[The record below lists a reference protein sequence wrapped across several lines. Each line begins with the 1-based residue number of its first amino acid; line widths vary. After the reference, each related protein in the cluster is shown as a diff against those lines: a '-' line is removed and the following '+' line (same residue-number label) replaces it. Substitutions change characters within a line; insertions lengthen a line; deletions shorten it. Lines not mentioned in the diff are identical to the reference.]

1 MKNIFIFLI
10 LSSLIYGK
18 NINIKL
24 DEEGINKFI
33 KTVGSFSKTS
43 KVFNSTIV
51 WKIYDAN
58 LDLHSKSPIFTA
70 KLDIITENKFR
81 TGTIEGE
88 AKFRFNPENQTLM
101 IDVDNMKI
109 RGVDIFN
116 LAEFYRP
123 KYELPIKIMQK
134 EKIAVKE
141 DGKITSYVIPKIYNE
156 NVSVVNGTILIEAD
170 LSFTEE
176 KK

>member
-1 MKNIFIFLI
+1 MRNIFIFLI
-10 LSSLIYGK
+10 LSFLIYGK

-43 KVFNSTIV
+43 KVLNSFIV
-51 WKIYDAN
+51 WKIYDAD
-58 LDLHSKSPIFTA
+58 LDLQAKRPIFTA

-134 EKIAVKE
+134 EKIAIKE

-156 NVSVVNGTILIEAD
+156 SVSVVNGNILIEAD

>member
-1 MKNIFIFLI
+1 MKNILIFLI

-43 KVFNSTIV
+43 KVLNSTIV
-51 WKIYDAN
+51 WKIYDAD
-58 LDLHSKSPIFTA
+58 LDLQVKRPIFTA

-101 IDVDNMKI
+101 IDIDNMKI

-134 EKIAVKE
+134 EKIAIKE
-141 DGKITSYVIPKIYNE
+141 DGRITSYVIPKIYNE
-156 NVSVVNGTILIEAD
+156 SVSVVNGNILIEAD
-170 LSFTEE
+170 LSFSEE

>member
-1 MKNIFIFLI
+1 MKNILIFLI

-43 KVFNSTIV
+43 KVLNSTIV
-51 WKIYDAN
+51 WKIYDAD
-58 LDLHSKSPIFTA
+58 LDLQVKRPIFTA

-134 EKIAVKE
+134 EKIAIKE
-141 DGKITSYVIPKIYNE
+141 DGRITSYVIPKIYNE
-156 NVSVVNGTILIEAD
+156 SVSVVNGNILIEAD
-170 LSFTEE
+170 LSFSEE